1 MLHINNILG
10 AGWKIIWAM
19 NPRIGKLI
27 PNIEDRLSQED
38 IAEFKIGKAENS
50 AQRFEDNDYAD
61 YYYQSV
67 LAKGDPDQ
75 ISLAESDL
83 IDYFKNESSVK
94 GKCGN
99 ERGGSAG
106 NDRATEVYVAAKHR
120 DNEVG
125 DQVLGP
131 LKLFDFD
138 PIQL

>member
-1 MLHINNILG
+1 MD
-10 AGWKIIWAM
+10 
-19 NPRIGKLI
+19 PRINRLI
-27 PNIEDRLSQED
+27 PTIEARLSQED

-83 IDYFKNESSVK
+83 IDYFKKESSVK

-120 DNEVG
+120 NDEVW
-125 DQVLGP
+125 DQVAGP
-131 LKLFDFD
+131 KNLFDFN
-138 PIQL
+138 PIRL